1 MNDNKEKRDMS
12 ARDIWREKNKK
23 GCGSDKET
31 GNCCGSEVHNNDYS
45 QEHSYIG
52 IGGESF
58 TAAGNKRR
66 KYNKS
71 LVIFIAI
78 LAGLFLIG
86 LLFKFSGINWV
97 MSDGIKNASKIGEK
111 HIGVLY
117 IEGTI
122 GGSDGQYNHQYVLD
136 TLDGMIRNKNNRGLM
151 LYVNTPG
158 GSVYESDEVY
168 SKIKE
173 YQEKTGRPVYS
184 YMASQATSGGY
195 YISAPSDKIIAN
207 RNCWTGSIG
216 VTMGTLFD
224 ISGLLEK
231 YGIKSETVTSG
242 ANKSMGSMT
251 EPVTEQQRQIMQ
263 SMVDEAYEQFV
274 GIVAEGRA
282 LNVDYVKSISDGRI
296 YTAAQAKDIKL
307 VDEVVQTYDDA
318 LEKMEKECGLYECE
332 IYNFRYEKEEGL
344 LTDFIK
350 SIDKLAESGKTNS
363 DISALIQLMEKQNQ
377 IPLQYMCEVIK

>member
-1 MNDNKEKRDMS
+1 
-12 ARDIWREKNKK
+12 
-23 GCGSDKET
+23 
-31 GNCCGSEVHNNDYS
+31 
-45 QEHSYIG
+45 
-52 IGGESF
+52 
-58 TAAGNKRR
+58 
-66 KYNKS
+66 
-71 LVIFIAI
+71 
-78 LAGLFLIG
+78 
-86 LLFKFSGINWV
+86 
-97 MSDGIKNASKIGEK
+97 
-111 HIGVLY
+111 
-117 IEGTI
+117 
-122 GGSDGQYNHQYVLD
+122 
-136 TLDGMIRNKNNRGLM
+136 
-151 LYVNTPG
+151 
-158 GSVYESDEVY
+158 
-168 SKIKE
+168 
-173 YQEKTGRPVYS
+173 
-184 YMASQATSGGY
+184 
-195 YISAPSDKIIAN
+195 
-207 RNCWTGSIG
+207 
-216 VTMGTLFD
+216 
-224 ISGLLEK
+224 
-231 YGIKSETVTSG
+231 
-242 ANKSMGSMT
+242 MGSMT